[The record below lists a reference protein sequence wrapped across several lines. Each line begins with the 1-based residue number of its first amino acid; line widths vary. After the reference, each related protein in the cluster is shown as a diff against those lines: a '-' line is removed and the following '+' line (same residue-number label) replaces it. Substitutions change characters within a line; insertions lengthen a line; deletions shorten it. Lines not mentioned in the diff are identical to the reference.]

1 MICSQ
6 LVRVKTP
13 VKFRTRSG
21 SQSQVPII
29 VAAQLT
35 YTCNAGYQLRGN
47 GQRFCQPPGQW
58 TGSQPTC
65 VPSQGIH
72 KTNTSGYFYR
82 AYERN
87 NTLPNNRI
95 CIHISTKLN
104 ICQKEKINTLC
115 VIITLKSSK
124 KFQ

>member
-1 MICSQ
+1 MLSNLDDLLPACSCQ
-6 LVRVKTP
+6 DP
-13 VKFRTRSG
+13 G
-21 SQSQVPII
+21 QVPNAER
-29 VAAQLT
+29 VPVSGPYNCNAQLT
-35 YTCNAGYQLRGN
+35 YTCNAGYQLQGN

-87 NTLPNNRI
+87 KNSIIFDHLDV
-95 CIHISTKLN
+95 
-104 ICQKEKINTLC
+104 KI
-115 VIITLKSSK
+115 KSQMWSNVLIYS
-124 KFQ
+124 F